1 MKKNIS
7 EEQETEE
14 ELKKRLK
21 EEIMA
26 ELLEEM
32 KKEKTDKKEVATKNK
47 EAKLSPLPET
57 KVHFDSY
64 NSKELESVNEMNR
77 KDRKMKEKKD
87 LSSRT
92 MHLPQAEDEGSSKS
106 SLIIMGISAVFLA
119 VVIFFFPSIHRFIED
134 KMIRREKVTPTTNN
148 QEEEPKYEKITVNS
162 KVLENFTYPIMRNS
176 EYTKASYY
184 QKDSITMS
192 EFSNNDILY
201 NAFVHVYTGSLA
213 PYNGQYISTYCGTPA
228 TRKMVNEKYLMAR
241 IENSYSRKTNYKHA
255 TFVVPSTNKDT
266 QYVGTWYYDA
276 KLKAYVYYGDCN
288 PIKPTNIL
296 YYDLKNM
303 YDAEGNSNNTVID
316 VSYHVAFAEVNGAT
330 KQYKI
335 YSDAMMSN
343 VISSGTLTTTDYE
356 KELNQIFKDLSKDNQ
371 VKSYKYTFSTKDC
384 AYQDYCFEKGEWMK

>member
-1 MKKNIS
+1 M
-7 EEQETEE
+7 
-14 ELKKRLK
+14 
-21 EEIMA
+21 
-26 ELLEEM
+26 LLEEM
-32 KKEKTDKKEVATKNK
+32 KNDKKEEKKEETKK
-47 EAKLSPLPET
+47 TEKLSPLPEA

-87 LSSRT
+87 LTSKSV
-92 MHLPQAEDEGSSKS
+92 HLPQAEDEGSSKS
-106 SLIIMGISAVFLA
+106 SLIIMGVSAVILA
-119 VVIFFFPSIHRFIED
+119 VVIFFFPTIHRFIED
-134 KMIRREKVTPTTNN
+134 KMIRGEKLTPATNN

-162 KVLENFTYPIMRNS
+162 KVLNNFTYPIMRNS
-176 EYTKASYY
+176 EYTKSSYY

-213 PYNGQYISTYCGTPA
+213 PYNGQYIGTYCGNGTK
-228 TRKMVNEKYLMAR
+228 KMVNEKYLTAR

-266 QYVGTWYYDA
+266 KYVGTWYYDA
-276 KLKAYVYYGDCN
+276 KLKAYIYYGDCN
-288 PIKPTNIL
+288 PIQPTSVL

-316 VSYHVAFAEVNGAT
+316 VLYHLAFAEVNSVS

-335 YSDAMMSN
+335 YSDAMMTN
-343 VISSGTLTTTDYE
+343 VISSGTLMTNDYE
-356 KELNQIFKDLSKDNQ
+356 KELNQIFNDLSKDSQ

-384 AYQDYCFEKGEWMK
+384 SYQDYCFEKGEWIK